1 MMSLM
6 SSPRL
11 ILKHVN
17 IKNLRCHQDYSW
29 SCGEGLNLIS
39 GDNGCG
45 KTTLLEAAY
54 MLAYG
59 RSFRQAKAPQLT
71 RCDAK
76 TFHIQATVQRYGP
89 LHIRVDGSK
98 GKVDMSLQGRKVA
111 KRKDIFEHVT
121 LVVDAPQGVR
131 LIDGSP
137 GERRKWLDRLVIAS
151 QAASYTHYQSYLR
164 ALMQRGRLLRHR
176 ASAQELES
184 WEQQIV
190 EYGLILNQRRTL
202 TLEKLNHYLTLEHDW
217 LDLPFQLELS
227 KQPFENKEEWISW
240 LTSKREEHQRLG
252 RVTQGPHC
260 DRLKISYTGR
270 EIRVCGSR
278 GQQKISGI
286 ALRLAECAVLQEAK
300 RMMPILLLDDC
311 LESLDHTR
319 ALRLMERLSSHQGQ
333 VLMTAPGDV
342 SQDIHKFV
350 QHLSLNEMAD

>member
-1 MMSLM
+1 MPT
-6 SSPRL
+6 PRL
-11 ILKHVN
+11 TLQHIH
-17 IKNLRCHQDYSW
+17 IQQLRCHQDFSW
-29 SCGEGLNLIS
+29 QCGPHLNLIS
-39 GDNGCG
+39 GDNGSG
-45 KTTLLEAAY
+45 KTTILEAAY

-71 RCDAK
+71 HWDAK
-76 TFHIQATVQRYGP
+76 TFHVQATVQRYGP
-89 LHIRVDGSK
+89 LHIRVDGGK

-151 QAASYTHYQSYLR
+151 QTASYAHYQSYLR

-176 ASAQELES
+176 ANAHELEG

-190 EYGLILNQRRTL
+190 EYGLILNQRRAL
-202 TLEKLNHYLTLEHDW
+202 ILEKLNHYLALEHHW
-217 LDLPFQLELS
+217 LDLPFHLELS
-227 KQPFENKEEWISW
+227 KQPFETKEEWLAW
-240 LTSKREEHQRLG
+240 LSSKRDEHQKLG

-278 GQQKISGI
+278 GQQKNSGI

-311 LESLDHTR
+311 LESLDHKR
-319 ALRLMERLSSHQGQ
+319 ALRLMERLASHQGQ

-342 SQDIHKFV
+342 SQDIRKSV
-350 QHLSLNEMAD
+350 QHLTRIIHESS